1 MRGILGVSGPVK
13 RLFQPVPMGQVA
25 GIGKERC
32 GQGGV
37 VKEGRLFSGE
47 WCCGFRGRA
56 RIRAQGGDPRP
67 QHIAQALRGPREQ
80 ERGRSCLRGN
90 APDFARAGTVEAQD
104 AQIGCAPRGGKDE
117 TALPAR
123 EPRLLQVGAELAG
136 QRFGDLCGA
145 DIERHWHRPG
155 TGRGQGPAADQP
167 VAEAV

>member
-13 RLFQPVPMGQVA
+13 RLFQPVPMGQMA

-32 GQGGV
+32 GQICV
-37 VKEGRLFSGE
+37 FKERGLFSGE
-47 WCCGFRGRA
+47 GVCDFGGRT
-56 RIRAQGGDPRP
+56 RSGAQGGDPRP

-80 ERGRSCLRGN
+80 ERGGPRFSGEAADL
-90 APDFARAGTVEAQD
+90 AWAGTVEAQD

-136 QRFGDLCGA
+136 QCFGNLCGA
-145 DIERHWHRPG
+145 GKERHWHRPG